1 MAVRL
6 IDLLFFTL
14 CNMAGLACSIIDVCA
29 EAGVPVECD
38 YSTYLVD
45 ANTGELLH

>member
-6 IDLLFFTL
+6 IGLLFFTL
-14 CNMAGLACSIIDVCA
+14 CNMAGLACSTVDACA
-29 EAGVPVECD
+29 EDGGPVECN